1 MIDKNNR
8 NINYLRISITD
19 RCNLRCVYCMPKEG
33 VSVIGH
39 NDILTYEEILRVIN
53 IAVQTGIEKVRVTG
67 GEPLVRK
74 GVVDFLAS
82 LKQIDGLK
90 DITLTTNGI
99 LLENFAE
106 GLFNAGIRRI
116 NISLD
121 SLNPEKYASITR
133 GGNLKAVLG
142 GIDKAEKTGFL
153 PIKINVVVIKGVNED
168 EVLDFAKIATEKPY
182 QVRFI
187 ELMPVGE
194 VGTHNNDK
202 YVSNDFVMEKIG
214 KYHILEPVSGLRN
227 KTDGPAN
234 IYKIQGGKGEIG
246 FISAISH
253 HFCESCN
260 RLRLTADGYLRA
272 CLLSDE
278 EIDLKGP
285 LRAGCSDLELE
296 DLIKTIIAKKPMRHN
311 IAISDKVHFKKCV
324 RDMRSIGG

>member
-1 MIDKNNR
+1 MIDNYNR
-8 NINYLRISITD
+8 NINYLRVSITD

-39 NDILTYEEILRVIN
+39 NDILKYEEILRVVN
-53 IAVQTGIEKVRVTG
+53 VAVKTGIVKVRVTG

-74 GVVDFLAS
+74 GVVDFLTS
-82 LKQIDGLK
+82 LKTIDGLK
-90 DITLTTNGI
+90 DISLTTNGI

-116 NISLD
+116 NVSLD

-133 GGNLKAVLG
+133 GGNLKAVLR
-142 GIDKAEKTGFL
+142 GIDKVYKTGFS

-168 EVLDFAKIATEKPY
+168 EVLDFAKLSIEKPY

-194 VGTHNNDK
+194 AGADNNDK
-202 YVSNDFVMEKIG
+202 HVSNDSVMEKIG
-214 KYHILEPVSGLRN
+214 KYHILEPVSGPGN
-227 KTDGPAN
+227 KTDGPAR
-234 IYKIQGGKGEIG
+234 IYRIQGGRGEIG
-246 FISAISH
+246 FISPVSH

-260 RLRLTADGYLRA
+260 RLRLTADGHLRA

-278 EIDLKGP
+278 ENDLKDP
-285 LRAGCSDLELE
+285 LRSGCSDPELE
-296 DLIKTIIAKKPMRHN
+296 DLIKTIIAKKPTRYD
-311 IAISDKVHFKKCV
+311 IAISDKVHFKKCA
-324 RDMRSIGG
+324 RNMHSIGG

>member
-1 MIDKNNR
+1 MIDKYNR
-8 NINYLRISITD
+8 NINYLRVSITD

-39 NDILTYEEILRVIN
+39 NDILKYEEILRVIK

-82 LKQIDGLK
+82 LKRMDGLK

-133 GGNLKAVLG
+133 GGNLKTVLG
-142 GIDKAEKTGFL
+142 GIDKAEKTGFS

-168 EVLDFAKIATEKPY
+168 EVLDFAKIAIGKPY

-187 ELMPVGE
+187 ELMPVGK
-194 VGTHNNDK
+194 VGADNNDK
-202 YVSNDFVMEKIG
+202 YVSNDSVMGKI
-214 KYHILEPVSGLRN
+214 KKDHILEPASGTGN
-227 KTDGPAN
+227 NMDGPAC
-234 IYKIQGGKGEIG
+234 IYRIQGGKGKIG
-246 FISAISH
+246 FISAVSH

-260 RLRLTADGYLRA
+260 RLRLTADGHLRA

-278 EIDLKGP
+278 EIDLKDS
-285 LRAGCSDLELE
+285 LRSGCSDQELE
-296 DLIKTIIAKKPMRHN
+296 ELIKTTIAKKPARYDTS
-311 IAISDKVHFKKCV
+311 ISDKVHFKKCV

>member
-1 MIDKNNR
+1 MIDNNDR
-8 NINYLRISITD
+8 HINYLRVSITD

-33 VSVIGH
+33 VSAIGH
-39 NDILTYEEILRVIN
+39 NDILTYEEILRVIKT
-53 IAVQTGIEKVRVTG
+53 AVQTGIVKVRVTG

-74 GVVDFLAS
+74 GIVDFLAS

-106 GLFNAGIRRI
+106 RLFNAGIRRI

-121 SLNPEKYASITR
+121 SLNAEKYASITR

-142 GIDKAEKTGFL
+142 GIDKVEKAGFS

-168 EVLDFAKIATEKPY
+168 EVLDFAKIAIEKPY

-194 VGTHNNDK
+194 VGADNNDK
-202 YVSNDFVMEKIG
+202 YVSNDSVMEKIE
-214 KYHILEPVSGLRN
+214 KYNILEPASSPGDN
-227 KTDGPAN
+227 TDGPAR
-234 IYKIQGGKGEIG
+234 IYSIQGGRGKIG
-246 FISAISH
+246 FISAVSH
-253 HFCESCN
+253 NFCESCN
-260 RLRLTADGYLRA
+260 RLRLTADGHLRA

-278 EIDLKGP
+278 EIDLKDP
-285 LRAGCSDLELE
+285 LRSGCSDSELE
-296 DLIKTIIAKKPMRHN
+296 DLIKTIIAKKPTRYDTS
-311 IAISDKVHFKKCV
+311 ISDKVHFKKCV

>member
-8 NINYLRISITD
+8 NINYLRVSITD

-39 NDILTYEEILRVIN
+39 NDILKYEEILRVIK
-53 IAVQTGIEKVRVTG
+53 IAVRVGIVKVRVTG
-67 GEPLVRK
+67 GEPLIRK
-74 GVVDFLAS
+74 GVVDFLGL
-82 LKQIDGLK
+82 LKRIDGLE
-90 DITLTTNGI
+90 DISLTTNGI

-121 SLNPEKYASITR
+121 SLNTEKYASITR
-133 GGNLKAVLG
+133 GGNLKAVLR
-142 GIDKAEKTGFL
+142 GIDKVEKTGFS

-168 EVLDFAKIATEKPY
+168 EVLDFAKLSIEKPY

-187 ELMPVGE
+187 ELMPLGE
-194 VGTHNNDK
+194 VSTDNNDK
-202 YVSNDFVMEKIG
+202 YVSNDYVMEKVE
-214 KYHILEPVSGLRN
+214 KYHILEPISN
-227 KTDGPAN
+227 PNNQTDGPAR
-234 IYKIQGGKGEIG
+234 IYRIQGGRGKIG
-246 FISAISH
+246 FISPVSH

-260 RLRLTADGYLRA
+260 RLRLTADGHLRA

-278 EIDLKGP
+278 EFDLKDP
-285 LRAGCSDLELE
+285 LRSECSDPELE
-296 DLIKTIIAKKPMRHN
+296 DLIKTIIAKKPTRYD

-324 RDMRSIGG
+324 RDMHSIGG

>member
-1 MIDKNNR
+1 MIDKCNR
-8 NINYLRISITD
+8 NINYLRVSITD

-39 NDILTYEEILRVIN
+39 NDILKYEEILRVIK
-53 IAVQTGIEKVRVTG
+53 IAVRVGIVKVRVTG

-74 GVVDFLAS
+74 GVVDFLES
-82 LKQIDGLK
+82 LKHIDGLK

-106 GLFNAGIRRI
+106 GLFSAGIRRI

-133 GGNLKAVLG
+133 GGDLKAVLG
-142 GIDKAEKTGFL
+142 GIDKVEKTGFS

-168 EVLDFAKIATEKPY
+168 EILHFAKIAIEKPY

-187 ELMPVGE
+187 ELMPIGE
-194 VGTHNNDK
+194 VGADNNDK

-214 KYHILEPVSGLRN
+214 KYHTLESVSSTGN
-227 KTDGPAN
+227 NTDGPAR
-234 IYKIQGGKGEIG
+234 IYRIQGGRGKIG
-246 FISAISH
+246 FISPVSH

-260 RLRLTADGYLRA
+260 RLRLTADGHLRA

-278 EIDLKGP
+278 EIDLKDP
-285 LRAGCSDLELE
+285 LRSRCSDQELE
-296 DLIKTIIAKKPMRHN
+296 DLIKMIIAKKPNRYDTS
-311 IAISDKVHFKKCV
+311 ISDNVHLKKCV

>member
-39 NDILTYEEILRVIN
+39 NDILKYEEIFRVIN

-142 GIDKAEKTGFL
+142 GIDKAEKTGFS
-153 PIKINVVVIKGVNED
+153 PIKINVVVIKGVNEN
-168 EVLDFAKIATEKPY
+168 EVLDFAKFAIEKPY

-194 VGTHNNDK
+194 AGADNNDK
-202 YVSNDFVMEKIG
+202 YVSNDFVMEKIE
-214 KYHILEPVSGLRN
+214 KYHILESVSGPVN
-227 KTDGPAN
+227 KTDGPAR
-234 IYKIQGGKGEIG
+234 IYSIKGGRGEIG
-246 FISAISH
+246 FISAVSH